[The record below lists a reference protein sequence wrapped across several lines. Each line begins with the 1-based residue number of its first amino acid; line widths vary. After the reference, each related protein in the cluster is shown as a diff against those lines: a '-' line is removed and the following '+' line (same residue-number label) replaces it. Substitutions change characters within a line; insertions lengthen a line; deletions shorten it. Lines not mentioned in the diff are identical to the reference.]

1 MSLSLNDKLKIV
13 YVPKNESKEYTVYQ
27 TRNKY
32 HIKKNSNKVDI
43 TSIINK
49 LLGINI
55 KLGGNPGNS
64 QVVQNLPNRLH
75 ALPVETHNRIL
86 TYLDINALNAYIQTA
101 RYSRDQIREFRAT
114 INFARIA
121 EIYNTI
127 IRPCTTI
134 REFIRRVP
142 FNELS
147 KAVEREMIIRRLEEL
162 INANYNEMQHNPT
175 IEEIYDDPAFDLVMR
190 GYFPLN
196 RQNEL
201 YRNMILIL
209 QNPTQSNKHKILRK
223 SARELTNAIRDI
235 ATAKFDQRFPYEV
248 NRERLNI
255 LLTNVVEERD
265 AAGYDPIRT
274 RIWAQKI
281 RAYVDRETT
290 NPPQG
295 NSAASDLPNSYNPP
309 RSTPSRSSSSNS

>member
-1 MSLSLNDKLKIV
+1 MSLSFNDKLKIV
-13 YVPKNESKEYTVYQ
+13 YIPTNESKEYTVYQ

-32 HIKKNSNKVDI
+32 HIIKNSNKVDI

-49 LLGINI
+49 LLGINV
-55 KLGGNPGNS
+55 KLGGTPGKS
-64 QVVQNLPNRLH
+64 QALEEPPNRLH
-75 ALPVETHNRIL
+75 ALPVEIHTNRIIPL
-86 TYLDINALNAYIQTA
+86 FDINTLNAYIQTS
-101 RYSRDQIREFRAT
+101 RYSRNQIRAFRTT

-134 REFIRRVP
+134 REFIRDVP

-147 KAVEREMIIRRLEEL
+147 KVVEREMIIRRLQEL
-162 INANYNEMQHNPT
+162 ITANIDRMAHNPT
-175 IEEIYDDPAFDLVMR
+175 IEEQYDAT

-196 RQNEL
+196 RENDL
-201 YRNMILIL
+201 YTNMILIL
-209 QNPTQSNKHKILRK
+209 QNPTQSTKHKILRK
-223 SARELTNAIRDI
+223 SARELSNAVKNLAN
-235 ATAKFDQRFPYEV
+235 ATFDWYIV
-248 NRERLNI
+248 GRERLNI
-255 LLTNVVEERD
+255 LLTNVIDERD
-265 AAGYDPIRT
+265 AAGYDPVRT

-281 RAYVDRETT
+281 RDYLDREVT

-309 RSTPSRSSSSNS
+309 RSSPSRSSPSRSSSSSS